1 VTLARPSRL
10 PTIDQRVAVGVV
22 FVTSVFMNIIDTTIV
37 NVALPAIS
45 RGFHI
50 HIASSGAVSVGY
62 LVSLAVSIPA
72 GGWLG
77 DRFGTKRVFMW
88 SLALFTVASVLC
100 ALSASLLEL
109 VTARVLQGVGGGLLM
124 PIATTMLFRA
134 YTPAERV
141 AAARVLVLPTSIAP
155 ALGPLLGGVLVDQLS
170 WRWVFLVNIP
180 VGLVAL
186 GFAALFVREHVEPD
200 PGRFDATGFVLAAAG
215 LGMLMFALS
224 DGSARGW
231 SSVPVVGGLVLGA
244 AATVLLIVIEL
255 RRLQPLLRLRLLTR
269 PLFAQA
275 NAIVVLT
282 LAAFSGL
289 LYVGPLF
296 LQQGLG
302 LSAFQSGLT
311 TFPEA
316 IGLLIGSQL
325 VSRAYPRLGPRRL
338 VLAGCA
344 GLTAVAWLLAVV
356 AHGGALWWFRLL
368 MLLTG
373 FSMISVQL
381 PNQTVAFAQ
390 VTSRETGHASSLY
403 NANRR
408 FGAAIGVAALSSI
421 LAADAAGTSGS
432 LHAYRVAFV
441 VTGAFAL
448 LACLTALLGRKL
460 AASAAA
466 DTAVAVDLS

>member
-1 VTLARPSRL
+1 MPKL
-10 PTIDQRVAVGVV
+10 DQRVAVGVV

-45 RGFHI
+45 RSFHV

-100 ALSASLLEL
+100 AASSSLLEL
-109 VTARVLQGVGGGLLM
+109 VASRVLQGVGGGLLM

-134 YTPAERV
+134 YTPSERV
-141 AAARVLVLPTSIAP
+141 AAARVLVLPTSLAP
-155 ALGPLLGGVLVDQLS
+155 ALGPLLGGLLVDQLS
-170 WRWVFLVNIP
+170 WRWVFLVNVP
-180 VGLVAL
+180 VGVLAL
-186 GFAALFVREHVEPD
+186 AFAALFVREHVEPD
-200 PGRFDATGFVLAAAG
+200 PGRFDAAGLVLTGAG
-215 LGMLMFALS
+215 LGPLMYALS

-231 SSVPVVGGLVLGA
+231 SSTPIVGAFVVGAGA
-244 AATVLLIVIEL
+244 TLLLIVIEL
-255 RRLQPLLRLRLLTR
+255 RQRHPMLRLRLLAK

-325 VSRAYPRLGPRRL
+325 VSRVYLRLGPRRL
-338 VLAGCA
+338 VLTGCA
-344 GLTAVAWLLAVV
+344 GLTTVAWLLAVV
-356 AHGGALWWFRLL
+356 AHGGALWSFRAL

-390 VTSRETGHASSLY
+390 VSGRETGHASSLY

-408 FGAAIGVAALSSI
+408 FGAAIGVATLSSI
-421 LAADAAGTSGS
+421 LAAGAAGAPGS

-448 LACLTALLGRKL
+448 LACVCALPGRKV
-460 AASAAA
+460 AAAAAA
-466 DTAVAVDLS
+466 DNAVAVDLS

>member
-1 VTLARPSRL
+1 VTLARPSWL

-45 RGFHI
+45 RSFNV

-100 ALSASLLEL
+100 ASSTSLLEL
-109 VTARVLQGVGGGLLM
+109 VASRVLQGVGGGLLM

-134 YTPAERV
+134 YTPSERV

-155 ALGPLLGGVLVDQLS
+155 ALGPLLGGLLVDQLS

-180 VGLVAL
+180 VGVVAL
-186 GFAALFVREHVEPD
+186 GFAALFVREHVEAD
-200 PGRFDATGFVLAAAG
+200 PGRFDAAGFVLAGAG
-215 LGMLMFALS
+215 LGLLMFALS
-224 DGSARGW
+224 DGSAQGW
-231 SSVPVVGGLVLGA
+231 SSASIVGALVLGA

-255 RRLQPLLRLRLLTR
+255 RQLQPMLRLRLLAK

-289 LYVGPLF
+289 LYIGPLF

-338 VLAGCA
+338 VLAGCV
-344 GLTAVAWLLAVV
+344 GLTAVAWLLAVA
-356 AHGGALWWFRLL
+356 AHGGALWWFRAL

-373 FSMISVQL
+373 FSMIAVQL
-381 PNQTVAFAQ
+381 PNQTVAFGQ

-408 FGAAIGVAALSSI
+408 FGAAVGVAALSSI

-441 VTGAFAL
+441 VTGGFAL
-448 LACLTALLGRKL
+448 LACVCALLGRKV
-460 AASAAA
+460 AAAAAA
-466 DTAVAVDLS
+466 DSAVAVELP